1 MTGELG
7 RRFTQLM
14 EDCMRVGRT
23 VPGLV
28 ALRHICNWY
37 KSGDKEHSLFE
48 YKHLEQCV
56 ISNGNLELFQST
68 WIMVNTGLK
77 NPLSQEQLEEIY
89 FDKIKNF
96 VGLKEDIAHYQRLD
110 EQLSHPDRSYHYLYG
125 VVEKYIERTRRE
137 NVKRSREK
145 GLGPMLVGAV
155 PGAPARPKRPGG
167 IGNGKGK
174 GNKGKGKGKNKG
186 KGKGKGRQRQR

>member
-1 MTGELG
+1 
-7 RRFTQLM
+7 
-14 EDCMRVGRT
+14 MREGRT

-28 ALRHICNWY
+28 ALRQICNWY

-56 ISNGNLELFQST
+56 ISNGNLELFQSF

-77 NPLSQEQLEEIY
+77 NPLSPEQLEEIY
-89 FDKIKNF
+89 YDKIK
-96 VGLKEDIAHYQRLD
+96 GHPSLKEDLAHYNRLD
-110 EQLSHPDRSYHYLYG
+110 EQLDHPDRSYHYLFG
-125 VVEKYIERTRRE
+125 VVEKFITRTHRD

-155 PGAPARPKRPGG
+155 PGAPATEFKRPGG
-167 IGNGKGK
+167 
-174 GNKGKGKGKNKG
+174 KG
-186 KGKGKGRQRQR
+186 KGKGKG